1 MAVVQHVGFVVL
13 GHLAAGPVLK
23 ALEELVD
30 ADAVSRAEGHE
41 VHLPRFLL
49 DVEVQ
54 LFSLAPLFHHGDPA
68 DRVLTCVLRV

>member
-1 MAVVQHVGFVVL
+1 MAVVQHVSLVVL
-13 GHLAAGPVLK
+13 RHLTAGPVLE

-49 DVEVQ
+49 DVEMQ
-54 LFSLAPLFHHGDPA
+54 LFAFAPLFHHGYPP
-68 DRVLTCVLRV
+68 DRVFTR